1 MKAAI
6 ASVAIVGAAAA
17 VLLAVSDPACACVSP
32 VQRFG
37 WDLKLRHQPEFVASS
52 DLAGPAVAQA
62 ATKLYRGTPMAALV
76 PPEPLKQWC
85 VPAGPALECS
95 YVVASGKLREEQLR
109 MRFVPDA
116 AGKVQRVEVSEMR
129 EWRWRK

>member
-6 ASVAIVGAAAA
+6 ASVVLAGAAAA

-37 WDLKLRHQPEFVASS
+37 WDLKLRNMPDLVS
-52 DLAGPAVAQA
+52 DDDLQAAVVAQA
-62 ATKLYRGTPMAALV
+62 ATRMYQGTPMASLA
-76 PPEPLKQWC
+76 PPEPLKRWC
-85 VPAGPALECS
+85 VPAGTALECN

-109 MRFVPDA
+109 LRFVPDA
-116 AGKVQRVEVSEMR
+116 AGKVQRVEVTEVR
-129 EWRWRK
+129 EWRWK

>member
-6 ASVAIVGAAAA
+6 ASVVVVGAAAA
-17 VLLAVSDPACACVSP
+17 VLLAVADPACACISP

-37 WDLKLRHQPEFVASS
+37 WDLKLRNAPESVTGD
-52 DLAGPAVAQA
+52 DLQAPAVAQA
-62 ATKLYRGTPMAALV
+62 ATKLYQGTPMASLA
-76 PPEPLKQWC
+76 PPEPLKRWC
-85 VPAGPALECS
+85 IPAGTALECN

-116 AGKVQRVEVSEMR
+116 AGQVQRVEVTQVR
-129 EWRWRK
+129 EWRWK